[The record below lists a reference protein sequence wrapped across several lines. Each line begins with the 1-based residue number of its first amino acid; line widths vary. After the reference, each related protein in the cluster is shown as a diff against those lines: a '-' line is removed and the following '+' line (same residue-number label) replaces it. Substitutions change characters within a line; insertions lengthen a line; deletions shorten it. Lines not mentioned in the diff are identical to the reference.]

1 MSPITNADFPLG
13 AFAVSYRV
21 RAKPGGNMQP
31 VRKILIVGG
40 GIAGLS
46 AAIAARLAGVEVD
59 LVEADPAWAA
69 VGVGLTLQPS
79 SLRAIAR
86 LGVLD
91 QILEQGF
98 GYGGTRIVDP
108 EGRVLAETTDGPR
121 LAGADYPSAA
131 GAPRPALAA
140 TLKAR
145 AAELG
150 ARARAGMT
158 VSGLTLGGEAV
169 DVRFADGERRPYDLV
184 VGADGIYSSIRRMVF
199 GFTLAPE
206 FTGQGV
212 WRFTTPRP
220 AEVERAWLCRG
231 GRSSA
236 GLIPLTRESMYLF
249 LVENGVS
256 PDRRIAREDLAPALS
271 ALLADFKGPIG
282 EIAARIRPQSDVVY
296 RPFEW
301 VITPAPWWRSR
312 VLLIGDAAHA
322 ATAHLGAG
330 AGMAIEDAVVL
341 GELLAQRL
349 DPEDML
355 RAFMARRY
363 DRCMLVARNSHLL
376 GEVEQGKVTGVDPGR
391 VAGEVFA
398 ALAEPI

>member
-1 MSPITNADFPLG
+1 ME
-13 AFAVSYRV
+13 
-21 RAKPGGNMQP
+21 P
-31 VRKILIVGG
+31 VRKLLIVGG

-46 AAIAARLAGVEVD
+46 AAIAARQAGVEVD

-69 VGVGLTLQPS
+69 IGVGLTLQPS
-79 SLRAIAR
+79 TLRALKG

-98 GYGGTRIVDP
+98 GYGGTRTIDP
-108 EGRVLAETTDGPR
+108 EGRVLAETVDGPR
-121 LAGADYPSAA
+121 LAGPEYPSAA
-131 GAPRPALAA
+131 GAPRPALASI
-140 TLKAR
+140 LKAR
-145 AAELG
+145 ASELG

-158 VSGLTLGGEAV
+158 VSGLTLGGTSVE
-169 DVRFADGERRPYDLV
+169 VRFADGERRQYDLL

-199 GFTLAPE
+199 DHTLAPE

-231 GRSSA
+231 GPSSA
-236 GLIPLTRESMYLF
+236 GLIPLTDQWMYLF
-249 LVENGVS
+249 LVENGVD
-256 PDRRIAREDLAPALS
+256 PDRRIAREALPAALA

-282 EIAARIRPQSDVVY
+282 EIAARLGPQSDVVY

-301 VITPAPWWRSR
+301 VIAPPPWWRGR

-322 ATAHLGAG
+322 STAHLGAG

-341 GELLAQRL
+341 GELLAARQE
-349 DPEDML
+349 PEEML
-355 RAFMARRY
+355 RNFMARRY

-376 GEVEQGKVTGVDPGR
+376 GEVEQGKVAGIDPGR
-391 VAGEVFA
+391 LAGEVFA
-398 ALAEPI
+398 VLAEPI

>member
-1 MSPITNADFPLG
+1 MDA
-13 AFAVSYRV
+13 
-21 RAKPGGNMQP
+21 
-31 VRKILIVGG
+31 VRKMLIVGG

-79 SLRAIAR
+79 ALRALAR

-91 QILEQGF
+91 QILQQGF
-98 GYGGTRIVDP
+98 GYGGMRTIDA
-108 EGRVLAETTDGPR
+108 EGRLLSETTDGPR
-121 LAGADYPSAA
+121 LAGPEHPSAA
-131 GAPRPALAA
+131 GSPRPALAGV
-140 TLKAR
+140 LKAR

-158 VSGLTLGGEAV
+158 VSGLTLGSRAV
-169 DVRFADGERRPYDLV
+169 DVRFADGERLQYDLV
-184 VGADGIYSSIRRMVF
+184 VGADGIYSSVRRMVF
-199 GFTLAPE
+199 DFTLAPE

-220 AEVERAWLCRG
+220 PEVERAWLCRG
-231 GRSSA
+231 GPGSA
-236 GLIPLTRESMYLF
+236 GLIPLTREAMYLF
-249 LVENGVS
+249 LVENGVE
-256 PDRRIAREDLAPALS
+256 PDRRIARQDLAPTLA

-282 EIAARIRPQSDVVY
+282 EIAARLGPQSEVVY

-301 VITPAPWWRSR
+301 LITPAPWWRGR

-322 ATAHLGAG
+322 STAHLGAG
-330 AGMAIEDAVVL
+330 GGMAIEDAVVL
-341 GELLAQRL
+341 GELLAARM
-349 DPEDML
+349 DPEEML

-391 VAGEVFA
+391 IAGEVFA